1 MNQPICIMLCF
12 PLALTAAVRADM
24 ATERPGFRLLRQD
37 EDWSV
42 LRDPALRTDWCDALK
57 FLPLNQNETAWL
69 TLGGEARE
77 RYEYFENANWG
88 AGPQDDNGYFLHRF
102 MLHAAAHV
110 SDSFRVFTQF
120 KSGLES
126 GRNGGPRPTDR
137 DDFDLHQLFADVR
150 LSLAGEASVVFRPGR
165 QELMF
170 GSQRLVSVR
179 ESPNVRQSFDAVR
192 ATLNWNAGQLDAFAA
207 YPVETDQGV
216 FDDDTNEEVKFWGFY
231 SVAPFPVLP
240 GGKVDLYY
248 LGIQR
253 DLARFAQGIAKET
266 RHSIGTR
273 LWGERAGWD
282 WNFEFVYQF
291 GEFGSGDIS
300 AWTAASD
307 TGYTFDDIA
316 WTPRLGVKADI
327 TSGDR
332 DPNNPDLQT
341 FYALFPK
348 GAYFSENSLI
358 GPVNHIDLHPALELH
373 PTRAVTLTLDAIAFW
388 RQSTAD
394 GVYNSGL
401 NVTRAGLNS
410 GSHYVGS
417 QVGTQIEWKLQP
429 HLTWTANYSHFFAGK
444 FLEQNPPAEDVNY
457 FSTWITFRF

>member
-1 MNQPICIMLCF
+1 MRQIFHFMLCF
-12 PLALTAAVRADM
+12 ALTAPVAAQAENAV
-24 ATERPGFRLLRQD
+24 ERPGFRLLRQD
-37 EDWSV
+37 EDWSA
-42 LRDPALRTDWCDALK
+42 LGDPVLRTDWFDALK
-57 FLPLNQNETAWL
+57 FMPLNQNETAWL

-77 RYEYFENANWG
+77 RYEYFDNANWG

-102 MLHAAAHV
+102 MLHADAHLNE
-110 SDSFRVFTQF
+110 SFRVFTQF

-126 GRNGGPRPTDR
+126 DRNGGPRPTDR
-137 DDFDLHQLFADVR
+137 DDFDLHQLFTDVR
-150 LSLAGEASVVFRPGR
+150 LPGTEADALTFRLGR

-192 ATLNWNAGQLDAFAA
+192 ATLDWKVWQLDAFAA

-216 FDDDTNEEVKFWGFY
+216 FDDDANEDVKFWGLY
-231 SVAPFPVLP
+231 GVAPFPVLP
-240 GGKVDLYY
+240 DGKVDLYY

-253 DLARFAQGIAKET
+253 DAARFAQGIARET
-266 RHSIGTR
+266 RHSVGTR
-273 LWGERAGWD
+273 LWGKHTGWD

-291 GEFGSGDIS
+291 GEFGAGDIS

-307 TGYTFDDIA
+307 TGYTFESFT
-316 WTPRLGVKADI
+316 WTPRLSLKADV

-358 GPVNHIDLHPALELH
+358 GPANHIDLHPAVELH
-373 PTRAVTLTLDAIAFW
+373 PTRAITLTVDAIAFW
-388 RQSTAD
+388 RQSAYD

-401 NVTRAGLNS
+401 NVARTGLTG
-410 GSHYVGS
+410 GSHFVGS
-417 QVGTQIEWKLQP
+417 QVGSQIEWRLQA
-429 HLTWTANYSHFFAGK
+429 HLTWTANYSHFFAGE